1 MALYVGGVA
10 VTGTQVLDATKLSG
24 NLPALNASAV
34 TTINA
39 SNISSGTLNASRYS
53 GGKILQVQT
62 KILGANVQ
70 QTGSNISTFIE
81 SDTFTLSST
90 SNYIY
95 VILSGGYDLQGYS
108 ATTTPVGTIYLTNT
122 AQTITVA
129 QRFRDRLSANAL
141 GHDSSFCLTGY
152 WQEGSTDSRKVYARY
167 QSDGTGQM
175 RIIGNSSFTN
185 ATRLTI
191 MEISA

>member
-1 MALYVGGVA
+1 MA
-10 VTGTQVLDATKLSG
+10 QTKLNATLGMSG
-24 NLPALNASAV
+24 NLPALNGSAL
-34 TTINA
+34 TSLTSGNLTGNLPA
-39 SNISSGTLNASRYS
+39 LNGSALTNIS

-62 KILGANVQ
+62 KVLGANVQ
-70 QTGSNISTFIE
+70 QTGSNVSTFIE

-122 AQTITVA
+122 AQTVTVA
-129 QRFRDRLSANAL
+129 QRFRDRLTTNPL

-175 RIIGNSSFTN
+175 RITGHSSFTN

>member
-1 MALYVGGVA
+1 MAQIKLNATYGL
-10 VTGTQVLDATKLSG
+10 TGT
-24 NLPALNASAV
+24 LPAVSGANLTTLNASNV
-34 TTINA
+34 
-39 SNISSGTLNASRYS
+39 SSGTLNAARYS

-62 KILGANVQ
+62 KVLGANVQ
-70 QTGSNISTFIE
+70 QTGSNVSTIIQ
-81 SDTFTLSST
+81 SDSFSISST

-108 ATTTPVGTIYLTNT
+108 ATSTPVGTIYLTDT
-122 AQTITVA
+122 ATTIMVA
-129 QRFRDRLSANAL
+129 QRFRDKLSANTL

-152 WQEGSTDSRKVYARY
+152 WQEGSTSSRYVYARY

-175 RIIGNSSFTN
+175 RINGHSSFTN

-191 MEISA
+191 MEIAA